1 MRRFKTLALLL
12 VMSAVAAGC
21 GGSGG
26 EETVGD
32 VEPAPERPPLTTTP
46 VPTTAGGT
54 TVPLTNLTLRL
65 TDVRVVNSE
74 ESDSGLRILLPAG
87 VATASVTVN
96 GLPSPNRVISVCQ
109 ARELDKR
116 LSGAA
121 CRTPAN
127 GEAVT
132 VTLGSAATGI
142 EVAQVGVSGSGPEGN
157 ITALSDVTVRY
168 AASSREV
175 RLRLQEVPGS
185 DGGGRP
191 TFSMTP
197 AGTGTYRAQLN
208 WKIIQ
213 VFGGTDSRG
222 SLELLQGG
230 NVSNQAESNNTQAQ
244 LNGTAPAG
252 AGDLAIRIRNIG
264 TAAMVTPQLTATF
277 P

>member
-12 VMSAVAAGC
+12 VMTAVAAGC

-26 EETVGD
+26 DDTETD
-32 VEPAPERPPLTTTP
+32 VEPAPERPPLSTSA
-46 VPTTAGGT
+46 VPTTSGGT
-54 TVPLTNLTLRL
+54 TVPATNLTLRL

-74 ESDSGLRILLPAG
+74 ESDSGMRVLLPAG

-96 GLPSPNRVISVCQ
+96 GLPTPNRVISVCQ
-109 ARELDKR
+109 AKDLDRR

-121 CRTPAN
+121 SRTPAN

-132 VTLGSAATGI
+132 VTLGSAATGVEI
-142 EVAQVGVSGSGPEGN
+142 AQVGVSGSGPEGN
-157 ITALSDVTVRY
+157 ITTLSEISIRY

-175 RLRLQEVPGS
+175 SLRLQEVAGS
-185 DGGGRP
+185 DDGGRP
-191 TFSMTP
+191 TIAMTP
-197 AGTGTYRAQLN
+197 AGSGAYRAQLN
-208 WKIIQ
+208 WKIIP

-222 SLELLQGG
+222 RLELLQGG
-230 NVSNQAESNNTQAQ
+230 NVTNQVEGANTQAQ
-244 LNGTAPAG
+244 LTGTAPAG
-252 AGDLAIRIRNIG
+252 AADVAIRIRNVG